1 MVSRRT
7 QPGRTLMTCSKA
19 VSDSPAP
26 HPLIIVNRLVIV
38 PYPHSS
44 RSTHT
49 SSTILAAQFMLTTPL
64 GVACYVVSIKLDF
77 LFSFSQFF
85 VPSWVT
91 TSPFTDPDSS
101 LQLTFRKI
109 KFNSSFPTTCPF
121 YPIGRSW
128 LSKRV

>member
-49 SSTILAAQFMLTTPL
+49 SSTILAAQLMLITPL
-64 GVACYVVSIKLDF
+64 DDACSVVSRKVDF
-77 LFSFSQFF
+77 LISFTQLI
-85 VPSWVT
+85 VPSWFT
-91 TSPFTDPDSS
+91 TSTRTDSDFS
-101 LQLTFRKI
+101 LQLTFRKS
-109 KFNSSFPTTCPF
+109 KFKSSF
-121 YPIGRSW
+121 SN
-128 LSKRV
+128 S